1 MLFAILHL
9 FKMKGS
15 IFINMENSENK
26 ATIVIAREFV
36 LYVSRN
42 KKSWKIIDELYYRN
56 YDRCVEIEDEV
67 KEKLKQF
74 NINLNKESVENTCY
88 LNRLTSL
95 LILDEQCGSFDNI
108 MSVISKAFNKTYKYA
123 MSNSIIRL
131 SSFKKRKINSND
143 SIDNIFSEILCL
155 LAIAM
160 IYGKKIDTDDEMFSS
175 LMESLLA
182 LEAVDNGLVKLQ
194 FSHENCKK
202 DRKSLINEL
211 ELILRGKYFYTGYNI
226 EGLHDFLEEKRCFG
240 NTGNRKLYTSRTK
253 DDIYCKMYCSI
264 EYTDGILGKTN
275 AGALLKDIEIK
286 KDVVKDFIN
295 AYLVLNGYDDQEQ
308 DITISKNDINL
319 EELSTYV
326 AVSIIQ
332 ALYLEA
338 YGNTYKFFFEN
349 YNDNINAKYKELL
362 NEGRDVKKNNLKLQ
376 DENEKVKIENE
387 ELKRR
392 LSKLEKEL
400 EKSKTNNK
408 ELFELRNYI
417 FNNQE
422 DETNIIEEN
431 INLKYLEGKKAVC
444 FGGNKAWISSMSKE
458 FDWAFVPA
466 DAINFDAAILKD
478 ADIVFI
484 KATHISHAMYY
495 KVIANLGEETEIKF
509 INNNNINR
517 IKEELS
523 NV

>member
-1 MLFAILHL
+1 MED
-9 FKMKGS
+9 KKEMKS
-15 IFINMENSENK
+15 VNL
-26 ATIVIAREFV
+26 TREFIV
-36 LYVSRN
+36 YVSRN
-42 KKSWKIIDELYYRN
+42 KKSWKIIDELYYKN

-67 KEKLKQF
+67 KERIEQY
-74 NINLNKESVENTCY
+74 NINLKRETIENTCY
-88 LNRLTSL
+88 INKLTSL
-95 LILDEQCGSFDNI
+95 LILDEYCDSLDNI

-131 SSFKKRKINSND
+131 SSFQKRKINMND
-143 SIDNIFSEILCL
+143 SIDDIFSECLCL
-155 LAIAM
+155 LLTAM
-160 IYGKKIDTDDEMFSS
+160 INGKKVDTDDKAYIS
-175 LMESLLA
+175 LMEGFYRLNKV
-182 LEAVDNGLVKLQ
+182 EGGLTKSQ
-194 FSHENCKK
+194 FSYENCSKS
-202 DRKSLINEL
+202 RKTLINEL
-211 ELILRGKYFYTGYNI
+211 ELIIRGRYFKLGYNM
-226 EGLHDFLEEKRCFG
+226 EGLHDFLEEKQCFSDADD
-240 NTGNRKLYTSRTK
+240 RKLDTSKVK

-264 EYTDGILGKTN
+264 EYTDIILGKTS
-275 AGALLKDIEIK
+275 AVALLKDIEIK
-286 KDVVKDFIN
+286 KEVVKDFIN
-295 AYLVLNGYDDQEQ
+295 AYLVLSGYYKPDQEIEI
-308 DITISKNDINL
+308 DKKNVNL

-326 AVSIIQ
+326 AMSTIQ
-332 ALYLEA
+332 ALYIEA
-338 YGNTYKFFFEN
+338 YGSTYEFFFEN

-362 NEGRDVKKNNLKLQ
+362 NEVRDVKKNNLKLQ
-376 DENEKVKIENE
+376 DENEKIKLENE

-392 LSKLEKEL
+392 LSKLEREL

-431 INLKYLEGKKAVC
+431 INLKYLEGKKVVC
-444 FGGNKAWISSMSKE
+444 FGGNKSWISSMGKE
-458 FDWAFVPA
+458 FDDWTFVPA
-466 DAINFDAAILKD
+466 DIMNFDATILKD

-523 NV
+523 NI